1 MAIVITNATLMESAF
16 NLPGM
21 FKEIREITSFN
32 DTPVLQGLIIEA
44 TVLIVVANMLADAVQ
59 ARLDP
64 TIR

>member
-1 MAIVITNATLMESAF
+1 
-16 NLPGM
+16 M